1 MQIARRLFVV
11 PLANND
17 HGKTTMLR
25 ALVNQGQGSALK
37 ANHKKKPVADQSM
50 GPADRRVRLR
60 ALIPGDGEE
69 ATWAIWQRRSGAGW
83 Q

>member
-37 ANHKKKPVADQSM
+37 ANHKKT
-50 GPADRRVRLR
+50 GR
-60 ALIPGDGEE
+60 
-69 ATWAIWQRRSGAGW
+69 
-83 Q
+83 